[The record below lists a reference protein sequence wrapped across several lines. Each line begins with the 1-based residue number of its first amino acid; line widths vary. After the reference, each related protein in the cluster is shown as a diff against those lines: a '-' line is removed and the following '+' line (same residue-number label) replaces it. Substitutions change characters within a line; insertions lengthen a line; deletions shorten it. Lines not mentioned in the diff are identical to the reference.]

1 MRYLA
6 LLTRIIDGTSRT
18 ALGLIFLALIAV
30 VSLQI
35 FTRTFGLY
43 SPVWT
48 EELSR
53 YLLLYM
59 TAFGIGLSF
68 VTGELVN
75 VDMLQEA
82 VPARVAWWMRL
93 FAAVATAGMC
103 IAMIYPSWL
112 FTSIGAFQRSPSLR
126 WTMDYLHAS
135 MLILSVLLLIFAVA
149 RVVGML
155 VGIDDG
161 HPQRPEEI

>member
-6 LLTRIIDGTSRT
+6 LLTRIIDGISRT

-82 VPARVAWWMRL
+82 VSARAAWWMRL
-93 FAAVATAGMC
+93 VAAVATAGMS
-103 IAMIYPSWL
+103 IAMIHPSWL

-135 MLILSVLLLIFAVA
+135 MLVLSILLLIFAVA

-155 VGIDDG
+155 AGIDDG